1 MKAGV
6 PLQTC
11 WSLSSCLQSACS
23 RPDTRSAALNINTD
37 LMVGVCVL
45 GGATTPLLEI
55 SYRLEEAQGLTK
67 VTATKWHSW
76 DATPETDSSACFL
89 NR

>member
-1 MKAGV
+1 M
-6 PLQTC
+6 
-11 WSLSSCLQSACS
+11 
-23 RPDTRSAALNINTD
+23 
-37 LMVGVCVL
+37 L

-89 NR
+89 NH